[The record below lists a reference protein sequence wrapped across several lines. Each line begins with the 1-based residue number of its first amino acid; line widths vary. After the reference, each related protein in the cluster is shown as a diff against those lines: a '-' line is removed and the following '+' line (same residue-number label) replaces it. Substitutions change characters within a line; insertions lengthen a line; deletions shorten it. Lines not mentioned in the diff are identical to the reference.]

1 MSKTPVKIVLT
12 SLSPTITSVHT
23 QDQIF
28 KTLIQ
33 QKLKNKTLSS
43 SEVIEITVFGKKCGF
58 RIEEVALKSGEYK
71 GEKLGVTED
80 TSIEVFPEGE
90 YKKSQ
95 NLSASLKKALF
106 DELEDEDIGDSV
118 SQDEEEA
125 KVDKMAEKALLCD
138 EVGFEQVDELEQVLK
153 FNLSDQIEENLKLR
167 NVVVCGPE
175 KSGKKTIVQRAVKN
189 YWEYAS
195 QLKSQKSADIEKI
208 KLQDLFAFK
217 TLSITKEPVNAQFYL
232 VVDTIEIRP
241 CLSQSSIV
249 FYPVS

>member
-1 MSKTPVKIVLT
+1 
-12 SLSPTITSVHT
+12 
-23 QDQIF
+23 
-28 KTLIQ
+28 
-33 QKLKNKTLSS
+33 
-43 SEVIEITVFGKKCGF
+43 
-58 RIEEVALKSGEYK
+58 
-71 GEKLGVTED
+71 
-80 TSIEVFPEGE
+80 
-90 YKKSQ
+90 
-95 NLSASLKKALF
+95 
-106 DELEDEDIGDSV
+106 
-118 SQDEEEA
+118 
-125 KVDKMAEKALLCD
+125 MAEKTPLCD

-195 QLKSQKSADIEKI
+195 QLKSEKSADIEKI

-241 CLSQSSIV
+241 CLPQSSTV

>member
-12 SLSPTITSVHT
+12 CLSPTITSVHT

-58 RIEEVALKSGEYK
+58 RIEEVSLKSGEYK
-71 GEKLGVTED
+71 GEKLAVTED
-80 TSIEVFPEGE
+80 TAIEVFPEGE

-106 DELEDEDIGDSV
+106 DGFEDIGDSG
-118 SQDEEEA
+118 SQDEEEG

-195 QLKSQKSADIEKI
+195 QLKSEKSADIEKI

-217 TLSITKEPVNAQFYL
+217 TLSITKEPVNAQFIL

-241 CLSQSSIV
+241 CLPQSSTI

>member
-58 RIEEVALKSGEYK
+58 RIEEVSLKSGEYK
-71 GEKLGVTED
+71 GEKLAVTED
-80 TSIEVFPEGE
+80 TVIEVFPEGE

-106 DELEDEDIGDSV
+106 DELEDEDIGDSG
-118 SQDEEEA
+118 S
-125 KVDKMAEKALLCD
+125 
-138 EVGFEQVDELEQVLK
+138 
-153 FNLSDQIEENLKLR
+153 
-167 NVVVCGPE
+167 
-175 KSGKKTIVQRAVKN
+175 
-189 YWEYAS
+189 
-195 QLKSQKSADIEKI
+195 
-208 KLQDLFAFK
+208 
-217 TLSITKEPVNAQFYL
+217 
-232 VVDTIEIRP
+232 
-241 CLSQSSIV
+241 
-249 FYPVS
+249 